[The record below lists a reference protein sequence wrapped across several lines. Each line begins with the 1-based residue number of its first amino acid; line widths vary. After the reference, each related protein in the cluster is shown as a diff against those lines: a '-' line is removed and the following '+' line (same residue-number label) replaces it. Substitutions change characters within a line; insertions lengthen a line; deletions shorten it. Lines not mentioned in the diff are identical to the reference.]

1 MMVNQKCRLG
11 VLALRFES
19 RDEGVDESRSDD
31 EENPTVDEKVAH
43 ASQAS
48 MSSRS
53 PLTF

>member
-1 MMVNQKCRLG
+1 MMVDRKWRLG

-48 MSSRS
+48 TSRGL
-53 PLTF
+53 P